1 MTAKRLRKRL
11 PEGVLMIAMFGSLL
25 AQPGGDAVQVEGGS
39 FQMGTRA
46 SQINNLRVRYGVRF
60 PGSFES
66 ETPEHEVTLSSFRID
81 AYEVTNQRFA
91 EFVAGHPEWGPDG
104 PAPERHKGHYLE
116 LWEGNTY
123 PEELASHPV
132 TFVTWHA
139 AQSFCTWAGGR
150 LPTEAEWE
158 YAARSRG
165 DSEFPWGDQSPS
177 PDLANF

>member
-1 MTAKRLRKRL
+1 
-11 PEGVLMIAMFGSLL
+11 LL

-132 TFVTWHA
+132 TL
-139 AQSFCTWAGGR
+139 SPGM
-150 LPTEAEWE
+150 LPRAFAHGPGVGCRRKPSGSMQRDHEVI
-158 YAARSRG
+158 RN
-165 DSEFPWGDQSPS
+165 FPG
-177 PDLANF
+177 